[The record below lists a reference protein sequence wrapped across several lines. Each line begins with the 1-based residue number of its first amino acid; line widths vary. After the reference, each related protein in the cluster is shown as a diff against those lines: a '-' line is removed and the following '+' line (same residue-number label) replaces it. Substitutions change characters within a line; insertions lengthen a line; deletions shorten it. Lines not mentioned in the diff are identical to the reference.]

1 MYMLYMYNSLH
12 SREQDFNKNS
22 FYNAI
27 GQRSIILV
35 GLMGVGKTTIGKNL
49 ARLCDLPFYDTDKE
63 IEDCSQ
69 LSIKDLFT
77 IYGEPE
83 FRALERRVIKRVLSK
98 NRLIVAS
105 GGGSFIDEYSRQLIK
120 KSGITIWLKLQPNL
134 LATRLARRNTR
145 PLLIGKDPLQIIEE
159 MKQKRDHIYAESDI
173 EIECNNANP
182 EGLAYLIIEKIYEY
196 LNGKN
201 YYS

>member
-1 MYMLYMYNSLH
+1 MYMLYMYNSL
-12 SREQDFNKNS
+12 SQREQDFNKSS

-35 GLMGVGKTTIGKNL
+35 GLMGVGKTTIGKSL
-49 ARLCDLPFYDTDKE
+49 ARLCQLPFYDTDKE

-77 IYGEPE
+77 IYGESE
-83 FRALERRVIKRVLSK
+83 FRALERRVITRVLSK

-105 GGGSFIDEYSRQLIK
+105 GGGSFIDDYNRQLIK
-120 KSGITIWLKLQPNL
+120 KSGITVWLKLQPHL
-134 LATRLARRNTR
+134 LATRLARRDTR
-145 PLLIGKDPLQIIEE
+145 PLIIGKDPLQIIEE
-159 MKQKRDHIYAESDI
+159 MKQQRYPIYAESDI
-173 EIECNNANP
+173 EIECNTTNP

-196 LNGKN
+196 ING
-201 YYS
+201 